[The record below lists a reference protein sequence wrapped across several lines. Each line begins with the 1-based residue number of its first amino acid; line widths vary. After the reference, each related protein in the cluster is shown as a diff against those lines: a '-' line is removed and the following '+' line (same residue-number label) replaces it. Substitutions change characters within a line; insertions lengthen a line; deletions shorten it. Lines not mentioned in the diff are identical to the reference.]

1 MAKLLSIVELIT
13 RVFFVPIFC
22 WTVHTCKYRFC
33 IHLCRLNFVIH
44 FSFSIDIIIIFYYY
58 LVMKKKT
65 YQSDI
70 YQKNSNF
77 TFNMPITKSLK
88 LILLYTMIKKMHDK
102 VISKSILIIFQC
114 LAFKLYSSV
123 RYFTCKNTFCILS
136 ICLLLHF
143 QMCKNY
149 AQHRNCTSYCL
160 KRNDK
165 THLVNAMNINMPT
178 SVYFNFNI

>member
-1 MAKLLSIVELIT
+1 M
-13 RVFFVPIFC
+13 
-22 WTVHTCKYRFC
+22 
-33 IHLCRLNFVIH
+33 
-44 FSFSIDIIIIFYYY
+44 
-58 LVMKKKT
+58 
-65 YQSDI
+65 
-70 YQKNSNF
+70 
-77 TFNMPITKSLK
+77 
-88 LILLYTMIKKMHDK
+88 
-102 VISKSILIIFQC
+102 SKSILIIFQC

-165 THLVNAMNINMPT
+165 TQLVNAMNINMPT
-178 SVYFNFNI
+178 SVYFNFNILLLDTTSQFHNVTFIISPLPLLPKSHFFLHNLPRQFFLSLTDEKSSCEEIYSITIVINSISVFQIT

>member
-1 MAKLLSIVELIT
+1 MYSLYQYFVELYTPVNIGFVYIYVDWILSFT
-13 RVFFVPIFC
+13 SHFPLILSFF
-22 WTVHTCKYRFC
+22 
-33 IHLCRLNFVIH
+33 
-44 FSFSIDIIIIFYYY
+44 FYYY

-70 YQKNSNF
+70 YRKNSNF

-102 VISKSILIIFQC
+102 VMSKSILIIFQC

-165 THLVNAMNINMPT
+165 TQLVNAMNINMPT